1 MARICTVCHHPKRA
15 EIDHELVGG
24 APALQVA
31 DQYKLARSSVQRHQT
46 SHLLEKIAKAAK
58 SRDVREV
65 VEAVKLV
72 EVAREMLAK
81 LQRLAENAEQDKDIR
96 GAVSAI
102 GKIPDFLRILG
113 EIEGRLQAHGVV
125 NVTVTPE
132 WSAIRTAI
140 LAALQPFPEAA
151 DAVSVALEHVPA
163 AGNA

>member
-1 MARICTVCHHPKRA
+1 MARICTICRHARRH
-15 EIDHELVGG
+15 EIDQALVGG
-24 APALQVA
+24 TPALQVA
-31 DQYKLARSSVQRHQT
+31 DQYKLARSSLQRHQV
-46 SHLLEKIAKAAK
+46 SHLVEKMAKAAK
-58 SRDVREV
+58 SREARDV

-113 EIEGRLQAHGVV
+113 EIEGRLQSHGSV
-125 NVTVTPE
+125 NVTITPE

-140 LAALQPFPEAA
+140 LSALQPFPDAA
-151 DAVSVALEHVPA
+151 DAVALALEHVPA

>member
-15 EIDHELVGG
+15 EIDRALVGG
-24 APALQVA
+24 MPALQVA
-31 DQYKLARSSVQRHQT
+31 DQYRLARSSLQRHQA
-46 SHLLEKIAKAAK
+46 SHLVEKMAKAAK
-58 SRDVREV
+58 SREAREV
-65 VEAVKLV
+65 VEAVALV

-81 LQRLAENAEQDKDIR
+81 LQRLAENAERDKDIR

-125 NVTVTPE
+125 NVTVMPE

-140 LAALQPFPEAA
+140 LSALQPYPEAA
-151 DAVSVALEHVPA
+151 DAVALALEHVPA

>member
-1 MARICTVCHHPKRA
+1 MARICTICRHARRH
-15 EIDHELVGG
+15 EIDRALVGG
-24 APALQVA
+24 VAPQKVA
-31 DQYKLARSSVQRHQT
+31 DQYRLTRTSVRRHQA
-46 SHLLEKIAKAAK
+46 SHLKEKIAKAAK
-58 SRDVREV
+58 SREARDV

-81 LQRLAENAEQDKDIR
+81 LQSLAENAEQNKDIR

-132 WSAIRTAI
+132 WSAIRTVI
-140 LAALQPFPEAA
+140 LSALQPFPEAA
-151 DAVSVALEHVPA
+151 GAVALALEHMPA

>member
-1 MARICTVCHHPKRA
+1 MARNCTICRHAKRH
-15 EIDHELVGG
+15 EIDRALVEGV
-24 APALQVA
+24 PVLQLA
-31 DQYKLARSSVQRHQT
+31 ERYKLVRSSLQRHQA
-46 SHLLEKIAKAAK
+46 SHLVEKMAKATK
-58 SRDVREV
+58 SREARDAI
-65 VEAVKLV
+65 EAVKLV

-81 LQRLAENAEQDKDIR
+81 LQSLANNAEQNKDIR

-140 LAALQPFPEAA
+140 LSALQPYPDAA
-151 DAVSVALEHVPA
+151 VAVTLALEHVPTV
-163 AGNA
+163 GNA